1 MQRHPGLGG
10 RSRLLTR
17 QDVLWRGAVARK
29 NQINTGTP
37 PLRRA
42 RFIRGH
48 LGFRAS
54 LTHSCLPL
62 GLLDNSS
69 ATWTIIELTSEFSNI
84 SQNI

>member
-1 MQRHPGLGG
+1 MQRHPGLG

-54 LTHSCLPL
+54 LTHSGLPP
-62 GLLDNSS
+62 GLLDNCR
-69 ATWTIIELTSEFSNI
+69 LHL
-84 SQNI
+84 QQLLK